1 MSHAWVKKD
10 NNQLQQ
16 SRRRLGFQM
25 DAIMGGWGGAPDLSF
40 VGVGVCRRRLEGDAA
55 SVVTW

>member
-25 DAIMGGWGGAPDLSF
+25 DAIMGGGVALLISLLLVLVCAV
-40 VGVGVCRRRLEGDAA
+40 VGWKVTRRR
-55 SVVTW
+55 W